1 MVQRGPGLSSQWDG
15 FLDQPK
21 KVHQFFYLL
30 LQLLLKEIAQA
41 QKKELRNNT
50 RELDKDLRSLTLQE
64 QKLVKFLFLNAYIDL
79 FFSLDSRD

>member
-1 MVQRGPGLSSQWDG
+1 MIEPGPGLSSQWDG

-21 KVHQFFYLL
+21 KVHKFFYLL

-41 QKKELRNNT
+41 QKKELRSNT

-64 QKLVKFLFLNAYIDL
+64 QKLVKFLFLNAL
-79 FFSLDSRD
+79 FDIFLSLDCRD

>member
-1 MVQRGPGLSSQWDG
+1 MIERGPGLSSQWDG

-41 QKKELRNNT
+41 QKKELRSNT

-64 QKLVKFLFLNAYIDL
+64 QKLVKFLFLNALFDL
-79 FFSLDSRD
+79 FLSLDCRD

>member
-1 MVQRGPGLSSQWDG
+1 MEPGPGLSSQWDG

-21 KVHQFFYLL
+21 KVHKFFYLL

-41 QKKELRNNT
+41 QKKELRSNT

-64 QKLVKFLFLNAYIDL
+64 QKLVKFLFLNAL
-79 FFSLDSRD
+79 FDIFLSLDCRD

>member
-1 MVQRGPGLSSQWDG
+1 MGWFSGPNQKGT
-15 FLDQPK
+15 PI
-21 KVHQFFYLL
+21 FYLL

-64 QKLVKFLFLNAYIDL
+64 QKLVKFLFLNALFDL
-79 FFSLDSRD
+79 FFSLDCRD